1 MEFARADERKA
12 RLSDGASAAVLEI
25 EAAEGIVP
33 STTGLWRPWTVA
45 IDRGIGIIVEPIAAV
60 LLVVEV
66 GILASGV
73 FSRYVLHNAIVWTDE
88 LATILFLWLAML
100 GAVIAYRRGE
110 HMRLTALYRRR
121 SRRYQRVFDAIASV
135 VVIAFS
141 LELMPSS
148 YAFIIQEQIDLTPAL
163 NIPRSFVVSAITVS
177 LILMLIIAI
186 MRLIDSEPRISL
198 TVVAVAAAISVAA
211 VLLHGVLV
219 PLGNFNLLLFFV
231 VLVGAFIA
239 IGVPIAFA
247 FGFSTLSYLA
257 LTTTVPLNTVVGRMD
272 EGVSNLV
279 LLAVPLFVLLGL
291 LMEIAG
297 IAKRLVDAI
306 ASVIGH
312 VRGGLGIVL
321 LGAMYLVSG
330 ISGSKAADMAAIAPV
345 LFPEMERRGQK
356 RSEMISLLSA
366 SGAMSETIPPS
377 LVLIIIGSVTGVS
390 IAALFTAGL
399 LPAAVLALALVLV
412 VLWRSKDDKAEL
424 AARPSLKTIV
434 KALIV
439 AIPGLLLPLV
449 IRFFVLDGIAT
460 ATEVSTV
467 GIVYT
472 ILIGIFVYREFPLRR
487 IYPILRETTALTG
500 AIMLIIAT
508 ATSMG
513 WSLTQSG
520 FAQQLA
526 DSLSSAPG
534 GKVGFIALSIVL
546 FVTLGSVLEGIPAM
560 VLFGPLLFPIAHQFH
575 VHEVHY
581 AIIAIIAMGI
591 GLFAPPLGVGYY
603 GACAIGKCSPD
614 EAAVRVVPYLGAVL
628 IGLIAIA
635 YIPWFSTVFLP
646 KLPGQ

>member
-1 MEFARADERKA
+1 M
-12 RLSDGASAAVLEI
+12 SDPAASDVVAQF
-25 EAAEGIVP
+25 EAGEGLVP
-33 STTGLWRPWTVA
+33 SATGLWRPWTVA
-45 IDRGIGIIVEPIAAV
+45 IDRAIGAIAEPIAAV
-60 LLVVEV
+60 LLVIEV

-121 SRRYQRVFDAIASV
+121 PRSQQKVFDAITAV
-135 VVIAFS
+135 VVAAFA

-148 YAFIIQEQIDLTPAL
+148 YSFIIQEQIDLTPAL

-177 LILMLIIAI
+177 LILMLLISLL
-186 MRLIDSEPRISL
+186 RLIDSDVRI
-198 TVVAVAAAISVAA
+198 TVPVVGIAILVSGAA
-211 VLLHGVLV
+211 VLLHGHLM
-219 PLGNFNLLLFFV
+219 PLGNINLLLFFV
-231 VLVGAFIA
+231 VLVGAFIT
-239 IGVPIAFA
+239 IGVPIAFT
-247 FGFSTLSYLA
+247 FGFATLSYLA

-291 LMEIAG
+291 LMEVAG

-306 ASVIGH
+306 AALIGH

-356 RSEMISLLSA
+356 RAEMISLLSA

-399 LPAAVLALALVLV
+399 LPAAVLALSLVFV
-412 VLWRSKDDKAEL
+412 VLWRSRDDKVEL
-424 AARPSLKTIV
+424 AARPSVPVMV
-434 KALIV
+434 KALV
-439 AIPGLLLPLV
+439 LAIPGLLLPLV

-467 GIVYT
+467 GIIYT
-472 ILIGIFVYREFPLRR
+472 ILIGIFVYREFPLKR
-487 IYPILRETTALTG
+487 IYPILRETCALTG

-526 DSLSSAPG
+526 TALAAAPG
-534 GKVGFIALSIVL
+534 GKAGFIALSIVL

-560 VLFGPLLFPIAHQFH
+560 VLFGPLLFPIAQQFH

-581 AIIAIIAMGI
+581 AIVAIIAMGI

-614 EAAVRVVPYLGAVL
+614 EAALRIVPYLTAVL
-628 IGLIAIA
+628 LGLIVIA
-635 YIPWFSTVFLP
+635 YVPWLSTGFLTS
-646 KLPGQ
+646 PGH